1 MTVTEGEAMTAEIL
15 PWAGH
20 QLTLADWEA
29 MPEDEQFRLELVE
42 GLLLIMPNPRSWH
55 QRASTRLTSRIEEHL
70 SKDLIALS
78 EVEVVV
84 TEVPPTIRIPDV
96 IVIPTEI
103 YERNPPRV
111 AATDV
116 LLAVEVLSD
125 GTRKVDRVHKFAE
138 YAEAGIGRYW
148 IVDLDEPASLRA
160 FALVGDAYEL
170 SGEFTAPVTLD
181 VAGHAVTVD
190 PSVLTRR

>member
-1 MTVTEGEAMTAEIL
+1 MSAEIL

-55 QRASTRLTSRIEEHL
+55 QHATTKLTYRVMDQLTE
-70 SKDLIALS
+70 DLIALS

-84 TEVPPTIRIPDV
+84 SELPLTIRTPDM

-111 AATDV
+111 AAADV
-116 LLAVEVLSD
+116 LLATEILSD
-125 GTRKVDRVHKFAE
+125 GTRKVDRILKFAE
-138 YAEAGIGRYW
+138 YAEAQIPQYW
-148 IVDLDEPASLRA
+148 IIDLDEPPSLRA
-160 FALVGDAYEL
+160 FTLVGGAYEL
-170 SGEFTAPVTLD
+170 SGEFTGAVTLD
-181 VAGHAVTVD
+181 VAGHAVTVH
-190 PSVLTRR
+190 PGALIRR

>member
-1 MTVTEGEAMTAEIL
+1 MTADIN

-42 GLLLIMPNPRSWH
+42 GLLSIMPNPRSWH
-55 QRASTRLTSRIEEHL
+55 QHAGTKLTSRVVDQLPE
-70 SKDLIALS
+70 DLIALS
-78 EVEVVV
+78 EVEVVI
-84 TEVPPTIRIPDV
+84 TAAPLTIRIPDM
-96 IVIPTEI
+96 IVIPTAV
-103 YERNPPRV
+103 YEHNPPRA

-125 GTRKVDRVHKFAE
+125 GTRKVDRILKFAE

-148 IVDLDEPASLRA
+148 IVDRDEPASLRA
-160 FALVGDAYEL
+160 FTLVGGSYEL
-170 SGEFTAPVTLD
+170 SGEFTGPVTLD
-181 VAGHAVTVD
+181 IGGHPVTVD
-190 PSVLTRR
+190 PSGLTRR